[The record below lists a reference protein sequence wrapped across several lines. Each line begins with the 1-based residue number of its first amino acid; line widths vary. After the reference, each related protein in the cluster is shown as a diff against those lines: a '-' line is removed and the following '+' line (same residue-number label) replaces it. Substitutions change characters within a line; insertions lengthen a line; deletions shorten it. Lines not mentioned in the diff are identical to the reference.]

1 MPRGFLLKPDYGVM
15 ALFCCRWPRFSKKG
29 SGHGSMPQPAKPDRS
44 PQQTALANGIPK
56 VTERP
61 FRHRCGPVSTLLRP
75 RCGPAADMIAWKDGA
90 CALTTGMC
98 AHSRQS
104 SFKVAML

>member
-1 MPRGFLLKPDYGVM
+1 
-15 ALFCCRWPRFSKKG
+15 
-29 SGHGSMPQPAKPDRS
+29 MPQPAKPDRS

-56 VTERP
+56 GYGT
-61 FRHRCGPVSTLLRP
+61 PVSTPLRP
-75 RCGPAADMIAWKDGA
+75 RCGPAAGMIAWKDGA